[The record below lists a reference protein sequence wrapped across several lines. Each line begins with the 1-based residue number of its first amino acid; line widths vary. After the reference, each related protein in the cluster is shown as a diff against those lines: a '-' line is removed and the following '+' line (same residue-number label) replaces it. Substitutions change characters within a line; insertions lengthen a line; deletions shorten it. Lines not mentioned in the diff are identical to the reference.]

1 MVWKGAR
8 EEAGRPVKSCS
19 CSQNKAQEMHEVVG
33 MKTIVFLGPNPLSHQ
48 VYSTELH
55 MATLFQ
61 WHNSYLLE
69 ELKRTELLIKP
80 QI

>member
-1 MVWKGAR
+1 
-8 EEAGRPVKSCS
+8 
-19 CSQNKAQEMHEVVG
+19 MHEVVG

-61 WHNSYLLE
+61 WRNTYLLE